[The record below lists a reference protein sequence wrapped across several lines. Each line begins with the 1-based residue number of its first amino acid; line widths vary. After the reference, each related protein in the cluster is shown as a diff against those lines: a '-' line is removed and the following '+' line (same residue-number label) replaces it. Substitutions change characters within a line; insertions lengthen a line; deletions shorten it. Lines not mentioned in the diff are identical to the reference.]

1 MISLQLKNVK
11 MLQYSAGIFI
21 ILFLNSVSD
30 VADKLIIK
38 LIIYFKHVEFCRP
51 TLVKLQDRDGV

>member
-1 MISLQLKNVK
+1 

-21 ILFLNSVSD
+21 ILFVNSVSD

-38 LIIYFKHVEFCRP
+38 LIIYFKHIEFCRP